1 MTDRAAFAPLL
12 SSTTTQPSRH
22 AMQCASGR
30 ALGHRNHDVAHGLV
44 GAGDIRAV
52 RERDD
57 HAAGLR
63 SSPSWLWLW
72 LAS

>member
-1 MTDRAAFAPLL
+1 MTDRAVFAPLL

-44 GAGDIRAV
+44 GAGDIRAL

-63 SSPSWLWLW
+63 SSPS
-72 LAS
+72 